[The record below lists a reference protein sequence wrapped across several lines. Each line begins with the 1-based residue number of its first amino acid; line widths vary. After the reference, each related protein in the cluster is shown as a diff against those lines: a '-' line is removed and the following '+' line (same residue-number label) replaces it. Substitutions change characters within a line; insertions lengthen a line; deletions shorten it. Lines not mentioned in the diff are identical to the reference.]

1 MWLIS
6 TSPTPTSLVQAED
19 GATWSLGT
27 DIKGSREACYLEV
40 QWQTPAVAVPLIS
53 PSSFLP
59 PSLHCLSSSR
69 LVTVLSAACSAV
81 YTRPAW
87 GPGGWRGRHKEG
99 MQKKQ
104 KGRFWGASQAC
115 RLAANNTR
123 DQFLWTLMSSFSCH
137 TKKTSV
143 GPIHSPDTERQKE
156 KGRGRKSNSYGSNL
170 VSCQETRQGSIHQ
183 WQTRQAADWAGWLLL
198 VMCGVI
204 RAKYTNASHVRSC
217 FGIKMWA

>member
-1 MWLIS
+1 MERPGHLGQISKGVGRPVIWRCSDRPLLWLS
-6 TSPTPTSLVQAED
+6 LSLVLLPF
-19 GATWSLGT
+19 S
-27 DIKGSREACYLEV
+27 
-40 QWQTPAVAVPLIS
+40 
-53 PSSFLP
+53 LP
-59 PSLHCLSSSR
+59 PSTASHPQDLSR
-69 LVTVLSAACSAV
+69 CCQLPAQL
-81 YTRPAW
+81 YTQDQ
-87 GPGGWRGRHKEG
+87 PGDRVDGEEDIKKEC
-99 MQKKQ
+99 KKK

-123 DQFLWTLMSSFSCH
+123 DQFLWTLMSSFSY

-156 KGRGRKSNSYGSNL
+156 KGRGRKSNGYGSNL

-204 RAKYTNASHVRSC
+204 RAKYTNASHVRSW

>member
-1 MWLIS
+1 MYSILHFSPSKPSGGECFGWRTWVYPLSSRINDFILSFFLLMLLLDSLIQPRHQPSSAFPPPPFRSVKRKEEKKIDVWLIS

-87 GPGGWRGRHKEG
+87 GPGGWRGWHKEG
-99 MQKKQ
+99 MQKKE
-104 KGRFWGASQAC
+104 GDFEVQA
-115 RLAANNTR
+115 RLVVLQQT
-123 DQFLWTLMSSFSCH
+123 
-137 TKKTSV
+137 
-143 GPIHSPDTERQKE
+143 I
-156 KGRGRKSNSYGSNL
+156 
-170 VSCQETRQGSIHQ
+170 QEINFYE
-183 WQTRQAADWAGWLLL
+183 L
-198 VMCGVI
+198 
-204 RAKYTNASHVRSC
+204 
-217 FGIKMWA
+217 